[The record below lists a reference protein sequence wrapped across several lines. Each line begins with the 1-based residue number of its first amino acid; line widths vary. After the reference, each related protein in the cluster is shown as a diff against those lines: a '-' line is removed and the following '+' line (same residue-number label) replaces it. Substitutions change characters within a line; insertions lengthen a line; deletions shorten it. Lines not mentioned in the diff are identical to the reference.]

1 MVLMAGRGGES
12 ASVAFTTTRAAVGFQ
27 PIACRLLGPDLDLSR
42 DRRSSPAAG
51 NAGTM
56 RREMDEQIAEMT
68 VGTNQNS
75 GAATQDRS
83 PMLEISNAMVGLYK
97 EAFGRG
103 PTKARAQ
110 FAGADTLV
118 VILEASLTVAERNLV
133 AMGEHQ
139 RLREARLFFTYALED
154 QFRAIVEEALDRRT
168 VAFVSGIDTTRD
180 VAIEVFTLEPPV
192 EDGSSPSGG

>member
-1 MVLMAGRGGES
+1 MTLN
-12 ASVAFTTTRAAVGFQ
+12 ASTRQ
-27 PIACRLLGPDLDLSR
+27 
-42 DRRSSPAAG
+42 
-51 NAGTM
+51 
-56 RREMDEQIAEMT
+56 EMDEQIAERPAEP
-68 VGTNQNS
+68 QQS
-75 GAATQDRS
+75 SAATMHERS
-83 PMLEISNAMVGLYK
+83 PMLEVSNAMVALYK

-154 QFRAIVEEALDRRT
+154 QFRAIVEEALGRRT
-168 VAFVSGIDTTRD
+168 VAFVSGIDTRRD
-180 VAIEVFTLEPPV
+180 VAIEVFTLEPAS
-192 EDGSSPSGG
+192 EDESRPHEP